1 MVSQRE
7 KRAEA
12 SDNCMLMSFVEWR
25 SVDCARRVL
34 SATSSAFRQVVDRN
48 LWLDRLWLT
57 SPILF
62 ELWNQLQATAPFER
76 NVRFASR
83 NASAF
88 ELARGYNTSGMSVY
102 VELQQREFGM
112 EGDGYTATRQQ
123 REVGTGYFDDVT
135 TVISSDKVST
145 LALKGRAEEQ
155 PF

>member
-1 MVSQRE
+1 MCDSLP
-7 KRAEA
+7 A
-12 SDNCMLMSFVEWR
+12 
-25 SVDCARRVL
+25 
-34 SATSSAFRQVVDRN
+34 
-48 LWLDRLWLT
+48 
-57 SPILF
+57 
-62 ELWNQLQATAPFER
+62 
-76 NVRFASR
+76 